1 MKYLIMIFDKT
12 IEMLSFRIRR
22 YMFSILVCVVGVL
35 LLIVALYLKESYW
48 FHQKQ
53 TDDILVKGIEG
64 TGLIASEKTA
74 ANNEEIFNSLFE
86 KHPDMMETVGM
97 IDEVEVMWLKKLQS
111 IQNAK
116 KGYIN
121 NNTYNGF
128 ECVRTSANM
137 LKMLDIHLQEGELVT
152 EDSKE
157 FRQYAFMVYMGADYK
172 DYVSVGDVYNV
183 TPDGKYQAIVMG
195 ILEKGSKAPSTLDIM
210 NNENFS
216 DVSID
221 MDCRALIIGA
231 DMSIGYPMFFTW
243 NDKYT
248 YEQVRTAILEIAESK
263 ETSINVSK
271 LGDYFKYKNEK
282 NTQEIDLLN
291 KLVVIVMCVV
301 IVLTISIQI
310 VAILKNKYRYGVLC
324 VSGMDT
330 RDIRNMIIT
339 ENIIRFI
346 CTIIIA
352 FVIVTG
358 YQYLFLNSS
367 DIEYMK
373 NILEKY
379 IYLKVILIALF
390 SSVISTLIPYII
402 MGKTTVINLTNDV

>member
-1 MKYLIMIFDKT
+1 
-12 IEMLSFRIRR
+12 
-22 YMFSILVCVVGVL
+22 
-35 LLIVALYLKESYW
+35 
-48 FHQKQ
+48 
-53 TDDILVKGIEG
+53 
-64 TGLIASEKTA
+64 
-74 ANNEEIFNSLFE
+74 
-86 KHPDMMETVGM
+86 
-97 IDEVEVMWLKKLQS
+97 
-111 IQNAK
+111 
-116 KGYIN
+116 
-121 NNTYNGF
+121 
-128 ECVRTSANM
+128 
-137 LKMLDIHLQEGELVT
+137 
-152 EDSKE
+152 
-157 FRQYAFMVYMGADYK
+157 
-172 DYVSVGDVYNV
+172 
-183 TPDGKYQAIVMG
+183 
-195 ILEKGSKAPSTLDIM
+195 M